1 MRIVSFSYLVH
12 NYFFIIFCNSDTIW
26 SKARFFQ
33 PMGRRRRPIG
43 AGAGV
48 GSFDMAKIR
57 VGGIA
62 LEQVWPQIEKRKS

>member
-1 MRIVSFSYLVH
+1 
-12 NYFFIIFCNSDTIW
+12 
-26 SKARFFQ
+26 
-33 PMGRRRRPIG
+33 MGRRRRPIG
-43 AGAGV
+43 TGAGV